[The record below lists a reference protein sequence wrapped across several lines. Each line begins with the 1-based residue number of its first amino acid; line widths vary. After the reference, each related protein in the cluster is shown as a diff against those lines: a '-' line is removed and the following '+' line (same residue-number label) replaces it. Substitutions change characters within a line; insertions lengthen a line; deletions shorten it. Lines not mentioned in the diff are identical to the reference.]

1 MNYRRL
7 ADVELYHV
15 PDVKMNVYFRRWLHI
30 WQHLRDHPEYRF
42 VWCTDGTDVEMLR
55 SPWEEMQPGKVYVGS
70 EPKTYADTWAKQNH
84 PERIYQ
90 EFIAAHSND
99 VMLNA
104 GLLGGTRA
112 DVMAFAHGIIRLYY
126 RIESYRFWKKEHA
139 GAAVGDMLAFG
150 IIAQSFSDR
159 LITGPWFIRCSKL
172 MGLVRSARGG
182 NTSKVRCGWT
192 P

>member
-1 MNYRRL
+1 
-7 ADVELYHV
+7 
-15 PDVKMNVYFRRWLHI
+15 
-30 WQHLRDHPEYRF
+30 PEYRF

-55 SPWEEMQPGKVYVGS
+55 APWEEMEAGKVYVGS

-90 EFIAAHSND
+90 EFIEEHRND

-126 RIESYRFWKKEHA
+126 RIESYRFWKKEQA

-150 IIAQSFSDR
+150 IVAKSFADR
-159 LITGPWFIRCSKL
+159 LVTGP
-172 MGLVRSARGG
+172 LVHTVFKTDGIGKENAWWRH
-182 NTSKVRCGWT
+182 K
-192 P
+192 

>member
-1 MNYRRL
+1 P
-7 ADVELYHV
+7 ADVELCRV

-55 SPWEEMQPGKVYVGS
+55 TPWEEMEAGKVYVGS

-90 EFIAAHSND
+90 EFIEEHRND

-126 RIESYRFWKKEHA
+126 RIESYRFWKKEQA
-139 GAAVGDMLAFG
+139 GAAVGDMIAFG
-150 IIAQSFSDR
+150 IVAKSFGDR
-159 LITGPWFIRCSKL
+159 IITGPRIHTVFKSE
-172 MGLVRSARGG
+172 GLGKEVAFWRH
-182 NTSKVRCGWT
+182 K
-192 P
+192 